1 MTTPPAAQARQR
13 CGLRAG
19 ACRRADLL
27 PPPTQNQLRL
37 RFMKTYFRLLGYAR
51 PFADFVPL
59 YIVYAT
65 LGVFFGIA
73 NFTLII
79 PLLNVLFGTT
89 AAHTTGVPA
98 ALPAFSLSLDYLRT
112 VFDFYF
118 AKMLLAY
125 GKQGTLA
132 YVCGLVVVSV
142 LLSNV
147 FRYLGARLL
156 SRVRA
161 RVVHNLRGA
170 LFDRIMELELG
181 YFSHERKGD
190 LMSRLTNDVH
200 EVEMSVVTTLTAVYK
215 DPFTILAFFVVL
227 FTMSAKLT
235 FFTLLLLPLT
245 GGIIA
250 SITRRLRR
258 QADQGQHTLGTMLS
272 VIDEALGSIRI
283 IKAFNARP
291 YITEKFNA
299 QNDRYARLA
308 RSIENTRELASPF
321 SEFAGVAVVAGLL
334 YYGGLLVLGGS
345 TELSA
350 SAFITY
356 IILFSQ
362 VLVPAK
368 SLSSAFGNIQRGLV
382 AGGRVLSVV
391 DTEPTIRDLPTA
403 HALPAFEH
411 EIELRDVSFYYG
423 EVPVL
428 HNLNLVVKKGQTVAL
443 VGPSG
448 GGKSTAADLLVRFYD
463 PSAGQVLLD
472 GHDLRDYTLHSLR
485 DQMGVVTQESILFND
500 TIYENIRF
508 NTEATEQQVIA
519 AAKTANAH
527 EFIMQSPAGYQSLIG
542 DRGSRLSGG
551 QRQRLSIA
559 RAVLRNPPILI
570 LDEATSAL
578 DTESER
584 LVQEA
589 LTRLMAAR
597 TSIVIA
603 HRLSTIRHAD
613 EILVLQQGRIAER
626 GTHDELLRRPNGLY
640 QHLYQLQTAA
650 GLA

>member
-1 MTTPPAAQARQR
+1 
-13 CGLRAG
+13 
-19 ACRRADLL
+19 
-27 PPPTQNQLRL
+27 
-37 RFMKTYFRLLGYAR
+37 MKTYLRLLNYAR
-51 PFADFVPL
+51 PYDFVAI
-59 YIVYAT
+59 YIVYAV
-65 LGVFFGIA
+65 LGIVFGIA

-89 AAHTTGVPA
+89 DAHLKAVPA
-98 ALPAFSLSLDYLRT
+98 TLPAFSLSLDYLRT

-118 AKMLLAY
+118 AHMLRTY

-132 YVCGLVVVSV
+132 YVCGLVVASV

-147 FRYLGARLL
+147 FRYLGSRLL

-161 RVVHNLRGA
+161 RVVHNLRSA

-181 YFSHERKGD
+181 YFSYERKGD

-200 EVEMSVVTTLTAVYK
+200 EVEMSVVTTLTAVFK
-215 DPFTILAFFVVL
+215 DPFTIIAFFVVL
-227 FTMSAKLT
+227 FNMSARLT
-235 FFTLLLLPLT
+235 LFTLILLPVT

-250 SITRRLRR
+250 TVTRRLRR
-258 QADQGQHTLGTMLS
+258 QADQSQHTLGTMLS
-272 VIDEALGSIRI
+272 VIDEALGSIRV
-283 IKAFNARP
+283 IKAFNARA
-291 YITEKFNA
+291 YVINKFNV
-299 QNDRYARLA
+299 QNGQYADLA
-308 RSIENTRELASPF
+308 RSIENTRDLASPF

-334 YYGGLLVLGGS
+334 YYGGSLVLSGS
-345 TELSA
+345 AELSA

-382 AGGRVLSVV
+382 AGGRILSVV
-391 DTEPTIRDLPTA
+391 DTEPTIRDKPGAPVLPT
-403 HALPAFEH
+403 FEH
-411 EIELRDVSFYYG
+411 EIELRNVSFHYG

-428 HNLNLVVKKGQTVAL
+428 YNLNLKVKKGQTVAL

-448 GGKSTAADLLVRFYD
+448 GGKSTVADLLPRFYD
-463 PSAGQVLLD
+463 PSAGQILID
-472 GHDLRDYTLHSLR
+472 GHDIRDYTLHSVR
-485 DQMGVVTQESILFND
+485 DQMGIVTQESILFND
-500 TIYENIRF
+500 TIYENIKF
-508 NTEATEQQVIA
+508 NTDATEEQLIA

-527 EFIMQSPAGYQSLIG
+527 EFIMQAPQGYQSVIG
-542 DRGSRLSGG
+542 DRGARLSGG

-559 RAVLRNPPILI
+559 RAILRNPPILI

-589 LTRLMAAR
+589 LTRLMASR

-613 EILVLQQGRIAER
+613 EIIVLQQGRIAER
-626 GTHDELLRRPNGLY
+626 GTHDELVQREGGLY
-640 QHLYQLQTAA
+640 QHLYQLQTREAA
-650 GLA
+650 L